1 MPIPSTHNMGVAYLG
16 YRICLFYK
24 ELMIIWLDGKSL
36 SHWTWVPCLEHV
48 QFKVHTSNLHPHT
61 ISTRIHYAPPRSTP
75 TTHQR
80 IILPIFKVDS
90 HETLM
95 NLYLSYSKETCIF
108 QEGRHLSMLCHSR
121 PQAEFSRDR
130 IKAPGDLLMRSKR
143 GFKARWPHCVH
154 LQLNIEL
161 DWHINRLIW
170 QAIVLNRKDCHFML
184 QVIQTKMQVLEVH

>member
-108 QEGRHLSMLCHSR
+108 QEGCHLSMLCHSR
-121 PQAEFSRDR
+121 PQASSFPGIGSRPQGTSLWEA
-130 IKAPGDLLMRSKR
+130 KEVLKLGGP
-143 GFKARWPHCVH
+143 
-154 LQLNIEL
+154 
-161 DWHINRLIW
+161 
-170 QAIVLNRKDCHFML
+170 IVCTYNS
-184 QVIQTKMQVLEVH
+184 T